1 MPGPD
6 KRGMSILIGV
16 GKPGSGGD
24 SSDSDMDPKE
34 AAGLELV
41 EALGLPV
48 DKADGK
54 AVCEAV
60 KNLIALEGYGSDEE
74 DEAEEADAAE

>member
-6 KRGMSILIGV
+6 KKGMSVLIGI
-16 GKPGSGGD
+16 GKPGAGGD
-24 SSDSDMDPKE
+24 DSGDMDPKE

-41 EALGLPV
+41 EALGLPT
-48 DKADGK
+48 DKADGR

-60 KNLIALEGYGSDEE
+60 KNLIALEGYGEEE
-74 DEAEEADAAE
+74 DEAAE